1 VKGATADPAE
11 QETRASDRG
20 GRLTR
25 LRPAGLRRA
34 GVRIFSSGTDAP
46 RARRPSDLFLLIAA
60 VLGIVIFTLIAPG
73 PTTIGAAVENLI
85 QLLPGLAGW
94 FWELSYDLLVLWA
107 LILIGGALFA
117 RGRKRLLADEVLAIV
132 IAFGVALLTGLI
144 AGTPLSELFGALT
157 RSGRPTVYPAMRLA
171 VASAVM
177 VTASP
182 HLTRPLRYIGRWVL
196 AAGALAAVALG
207 IANPLGVLAGY
218 SAGIAAASVV
228 HLLRG
233 SPGGRP
239 TLRQVA
245 QALDD
250 LEVDAVGLRQAPLQ
264 PGGLALVTAVT
275 PEGRHLLIKIYGRD
289 AWEGQFFTSF
299 WMRVWHRDDDQ
310 RLGFSR
316 LQQVEH
322 EAYVTLLAERGG
334 VPVLPVVAAGADE
347 SGDALLVVRAEG
359 EPLFGAGVLE
369 PGDADDRTQADAPV
383 ADTATDHDLSGS
395 GSSQASEDV
404 IRGAWDGIRRLHDIG
419 IAHGGLN
426 GYRVFVR
433 PDAAPALT
441 GFDRATVA
449 ASDAAMRIDRA
460 RLLVTTALAAGP
472 ERAVA
477 AAAGALGNEELGRV
491 IPYLQPAVVDLSTR
505 KALRDRDWDLDD
517 LRERAATLAQIEE
530 PKLEQ
535 IRRVSAKSI
544 VITALIGLLAYALI
558 SALANVGLKS
568 IVDELKNADMT
579 LLIVALL
586 ASPFIQLGQAVSTKG
601 ASIADVGYGPVLM
614 LQYAIQFI
622 ALAVPSSAARVAL
635 EVRFFQRNGVDP
647 GAAVSIGLIDSV
659 CGFVVQIILILAI
672 TLSGLASL
680 DISSATSTSSGSSS
694 SSSGGISIWML
705 LLGLLVL
712 GVLITLIVPRYRA
725 AVRAAI
731 PRYLHMLRA
740 QASSSAAALR
750 VLRSAKH
757 DGMIFGGNLYAQ
769 ILQAIILSICLQA
782 FGYHEAL
789 AGLILVNTFVSL
801 FAGFMPV
808 PGGMG
813 VAEAGFTAGLVA
825 LGVPNAA
832 AVSTA
837 IAFRLVTFY
846 LPPIWGVFAMRWL
859 RKHAYV

>member
-1 VKGATADPAE
+1 MKGATAGAAE
-11 QETRASDRG
+11 KETHASEG
-20 GRLTR
+20 EGRLTR

-60 VLGIVIFTLIAPG
+60 VVGIVVFTLIAPG
-73 PTTIGAAVENLI
+73 PTKIGAAVENLVA
-85 QLLPGLAGW
+85 LMPGLAGW
-94 FWELSYDLLVLWA
+94 FWELSYDLLVVWA

-117 RGRKRLLADEVLAIV
+117 RGRKRLLADEVLAIL
-132 IAFGVALLTGLI
+132 IAFGAALLTGLI
-144 AGTPLSELFGALT
+144 AGTELSELFGALT
-157 RSGRPTVYPAMRLA
+157 RSGHPAVYPAMRLA
-171 VASAVM
+171 LASAVM

-196 AAGALAAVALG
+196 AGGALAAIALG

-245 QALDD
+245 RALDD
-250 LEVDAVGLRQAPLQ
+250 LEVDAVDLRQAPLQ
-264 PGGLALVTAVT
+264 PGGLALVTAAT
-275 PEGRHLLIKIYGRD
+275 PAGKRLLIKIYGRD
-289 AWEGQFFTSF
+289 AWEGQFFTSA
-299 WMRVWHRDDDQ
+299 WMRLWHRDDDQ
-310 RLGFSR
+310 RLGFGR

-334 VPVLPVVAAGADE
+334 VPVLPVVAAGADDA
-347 SGDALLVVRAEG
+347 GDALLVVGADG
-359 EPLFGAGVLE
+359 EPLFKAGVL
-369 PGDADDRTQADAPV
+369 DRSD
-383 ADTATDHDLSGS
+383 GE
-395 GSSQASEDV
+395 GGGE
-404 IRGAWDGIRRLHDIG
+404 GIRAMSDVTMRAAWEGLARLHDMG

-426 GYRVFVR
+426 GFKIFVR
-433 PDAAPALT
+433 PDDAPALA
-441 GFDRATVA
+441 GFDRASVA
-449 ASDAAMRIDRA
+449 ATDAAMRVDRA
-460 RLLVTTALAAGP
+460 RLLVTAALAGGP

-477 AAAGALGNEELGRV
+477 MSANALGTDELARV
-491 IPYLQPAVVDLSTR
+491 LPYLQPAVVDLPTR
-505 KALRDRDWDLDD
+505 RVLRDRDWDLDD
-517 LRERAATLAQIEE
+517 LRERAAHVAGIEE

-535 IRRVSAKSI
+535 IRRVSGKSVVI
-544 VITALIGLLAYALI
+544 VALIGLLAYGLI
-558 SALANVGLKS
+558 SALANVGLKG
-568 IVDELKNADMT
+568 IIDELKNANVAW
-579 LLIVALL
+579 LLVALL

-659 CGFVVQIILILAI
+659 CGFVVQIILIVAI

-680 DISSATSTSSGSSS
+680 DISSANSSSSGSSS
-694 SSSGGISIWML
+694 SSSGGFSIWML
-705 LLGLLVL
+705 LLALLVL
-712 GVLITLIVPRYRA
+712 GALITLAVPRYRA

-750 VLRSAKH
+750 VLRSAKK

-782 FGYHEAL
+782 FGYHEPL

-859 RKHAYV
+859 RKHSYV